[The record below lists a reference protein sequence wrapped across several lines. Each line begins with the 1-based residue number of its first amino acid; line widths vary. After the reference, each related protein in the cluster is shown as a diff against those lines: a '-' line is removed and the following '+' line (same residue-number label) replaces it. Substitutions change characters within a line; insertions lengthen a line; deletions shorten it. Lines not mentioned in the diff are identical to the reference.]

1 MPAGY
6 TRKDY
11 KDTIE
16 KRIEWLRKNLKKSAL
31 DTFELSMIEKALRDK
46 VDLEYGYAS
55 SLDVADGRE
64 TSQRYKEVEADREK
78 GLARALQRNK
88 YKDELEYN
96 VKCALSRCLDPTS
109 PIPVQEILREHFVHY
124 HNFVMTEAL
133 AKVYDAF
140 GCHDCAGAGKCPTC
154 RHKELRDKILAFR
167 ETL

>member
-6 TRKDY
+6 TRK
-11 KDTIE
+11 E
-16 KRIEWLRKNLKKSAL
+16 
-31 DTFELSMIEKALRDK
+31 
-46 VDLEYGYAS
+46 
-55 SLDVADGRE
+55 
-64 TSQRYKEVEADREK
+64 
-78 GLARALQRNK
+78 

-96 VKCALSRCLDPTS
+96 VNCALSRCIDPTS

-124 HNFVMTEAL
+124 HNFVMNEAL

-154 RHKELRDKILAFR
+154 RHKELRDNILAFR

>member
-31 DTFELSMIEKALRDK
+31 DTFELSMIENALRDK

-55 SLDVADGRE
+55 SLDVADGR
-64 TSQRYKEVEADREK
+64 
-78 GLARALQRNK
+78 
-88 YKDELEYN
+88 DELEYN
-96 VKCALSRCLDPTS
+96 VNRALSRCLDPTS

-124 HNFVMTEAL
+124 HNFVMNEAL

-140 GCHDCAGAGKCPTC
+140 GCHDCTGAGKCPTC